1 MLRPNSTSMSVL
13 LMQTGRRLGQ
23 LFAKHRE
30 WILSENRRHFRQIND
45 MLADERKKVDERY
58 KEYDGCYLGHFTLS
72 FGVFM
77 AVVVNRLGGLLRMAQ
92 NKQTD

>member
-30 WILSENRRHFRQIND
+30 WILSENCRHFRQIND

-58 KEYDGCYLGHFTLS
+58 KEYDGCYIGHFTLS
-72 FGVFM
+72 FGAFYGCCGQQ
-77 AVVVNRLGGLLRMAQ
+77 AWRFTTQ